1 MAIWVAKA
9 AAAGGA
15 PAASDPPALEASLY
29 PWRRRQRRAIDDMR
43 SHAEAPLR
51 EARLSEPA
59 PSAMTQRHK
68 HPIRVHT
75 N

>member
-1 MAIWVAKA
+1 MTLLL
-9 AAAGGA
+9 AGALATGG
-15 PAASDPPALEASLY
+15 SLALETALCL
-29 PWRRRQRRAIDDMR
+29 WRGRQRRAIDDMR
-43 SHAEAPLR
+43 SRAEAPLR

-59 PSAMTQRHK
+59 LSALVQRHK